1 MPQRDYCPSAV
12 SERELIFE
20 VSGDELEGGYT
31 ARALGHSIF
40 TGADTIDEL
49 RENVREVTDAFFDE
63 MMEAPKVIR
72 LHFVRD
78 ELLAR

>member
-1 MPQRDYCPSAV
+1 MP
-12 SERELIFE
+12 ERELIFE
-20 VSGDELEGGYT
+20 VSEDELEGGYT

-40 TGADTIDEL
+40 TEADTIDEL
-49 RENVREVTDAFFDE
+49 RENVREATDAFFDE
-63 MMEAPKVIR
+63 TMEAPKMIR

>member
-1 MPQRDYCPSAV
+1 M

-20 VSGDELEGGYT
+20 VFEDELEGGYT

-63 MMEAPKVIR
+63 MMEAPKMIR

>member
-1 MPQRDYCPSAV
+1 MAES
-12 SERELIFE
+12 ELIFE
-20 VSGDELEGGYT
+20 VREDELDAGYT

-40 TGADTIDEL
+40 TEADTMEEL
-49 RENVREVTDAFFDE
+49 RANVREATDAFFDE
-63 MMEAPKVIR
+63 TMEAPKVIR

>member
-1 MPQRDYCPSAV
+1 M

-20 VSGDELEGGYT
+20 VSEDELEGGYT
-31 ARALGHSIF
+31 ARALGYSIF
-40 TGADTIDEL
+40 TEADTIDEL
-49 RENVREVTDAFFDE
+49 RDNVREATDAFFDE
-63 MMEAPKVIR
+63 TMEAPKVIR

>member
-1 MPQRDYCPSAV
+1 M

-20 VSGDELEGGYT
+20 VSEDELEGGYT
-31 ARALGHSIF
+31 ARALGYSIF
-40 TGADTIDEL
+40 TEADTIDEL
-49 RENVREVTDAFFDE
+49 RDNVREATDAFFDE
-63 MMEAPKVIR
+63 TMETPKVIR

>member
-1 MPQRDYCPSAV
+1 M

-20 VSGDELEGGYT
+20 VSEDELEGGYT
-31 ARALGHSIF
+31 ARALGYSIF